1 MLVFLVFTVGVLSGR
16 GLHTFILIVS
26 ADTAKAQVVPKDN
39 VIRQG
44 VN

>member
-16 GLHTFILIVS
+16 GLHTFIVS
-26 ADTAKAQVVPKDN
+26 ADTVKAQVVPKDN